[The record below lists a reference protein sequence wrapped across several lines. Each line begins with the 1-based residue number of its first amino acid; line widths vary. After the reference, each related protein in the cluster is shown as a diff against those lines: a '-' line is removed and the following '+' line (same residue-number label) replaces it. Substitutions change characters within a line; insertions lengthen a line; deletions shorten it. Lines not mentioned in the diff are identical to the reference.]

1 MINHI
6 HLPPQYKLKEGSEHC
21 FEHQTMTGE
30 DFSLRTALQLPF
42 LQKGT
47 SLT

>member
-6 HLPPQYKLKEGSEHC
+6 HLPPQYKLKEGSEHS
-21 FEHQTMTGE
+21 FEQQTATGKV
-30 DFSLRTALQLPF
+30 FSLRTALQFPF
-42 LQKGT
+42 LQKHP